1 GNSLVMSPSLIT
13 KYLEAGKGIA
23 SHALLLPDGIR
34 FSPKNTRRDWTEEV
48 LAQIREFY
56 RGFTD
61 PRGGDKV
68 NLQGIVFE
76 TNEGGRL
83 PLEKYLA
90 ASLELRDRSQGLDAI
105 TRERGLS
112 AKYLQNLMKVLS
124 AKEPSLL
131 LHPIRARWRTAKQG
145 DIAAIAAD

>member
-1 GNSLVMSPSLIT
+1 MNVGNALVMSPSLVT
-13 KYLEAGKGIA
+13 KYLDAGKEIA
-23 SHALLLPDGIR
+23 SHAVLLPDGIR

-48 LAQIREFY
+48 LAEIREFY

-83 PLEKYLA
+83 PLEK
-90 ASLELRDRSQGLDAI
+90 
-105 TRERGLS
+105 
-112 AKYLQNLMKVLS
+112 
-124 AKEPSLL
+124 
-131 LHPIRARWRTAKQG
+131 
-145 DIAAIAAD
+145 

>member
-1 GNSLVMSPSLIT
+1 NALVMSPTLLG
-13 KYLEAGKGIA
+13 KYLDAAKEIAG
-23 SHALLLPDGIR
+23 HAVLLPDGIR
-34 FSPKNTRRDWTEEV
+34 FSPHVTRRDWTEEI

-90 ASLELRDRSQGLDAI
+90 ASLELRHSGGGASLQLAAI
-105 TRERGLS
+105 EALARKRGL
-112 AKYLQNLMKVLS
+112 
-124 AKEPSLL
+124 
-131 LHPIRARWRTAKQG
+131 
-145 DIAAIAAD
+145 